1 MQSILIFV
9 LSTSKILNLPFE
21 HCIKNCKKHKGAARL
36 LFYTRKYM
44 VVLKKVNKK
53 FTNWRPVLTVKKM
66 MLTKSKMR
74 FS

>member
-21 HCIKNCKKHKGAARL
+21 HCIKSCKKTLRS
-36 LFYTRKYM
+36 RKAPFLYSQ
-44 VVLKKVNKK
+44 VYANAQKVNRK
-53 FTNWRPVLTVKKM
+53 FTNWHPVLIVKKM
-66 MLTKSKMR
+66 MLTKSEMR